1 MSGGTDICGAL
12 SQLHGSVGE
21 WFNPSVLKTEG
32 PTGPVSSNLTASAIM
47 EHSSRG
53 LGPRAFNPLTGVRIP
68 YALPILHVF
77 EIKHAVPIRESLI
90 DTGEVGHSVSQNQAR
105 VAQLAEA
112 PVLGTGGCRFK
123 SDRGHQIWV
132 VSSEVEQRL
141 YTANVGGSI
150 PSRPTTTA
158 GLLRSGF

>member
-1 MSGGTDICGAL
+1 MCGGTDICGAL

-32 PTGPVSSNLTASAIM
+32 PTGPVSSNLTASAIE

-77 EIKHAVPIRESLI
+77 EIKHAAPIRERTDI
-90 DTGEVGHSVSQNQAR
+90 A
-105 VAQLAEA
+105 
-112 PVLGTGGCRFK
+112 
-123 SDRGHQIWV
+123 
-132 VSSEVEQRL
+132 
-141 YTANVGGSI
+141 
-150 PSRPTTTA
+150 
-158 GLLRSGF
+158 